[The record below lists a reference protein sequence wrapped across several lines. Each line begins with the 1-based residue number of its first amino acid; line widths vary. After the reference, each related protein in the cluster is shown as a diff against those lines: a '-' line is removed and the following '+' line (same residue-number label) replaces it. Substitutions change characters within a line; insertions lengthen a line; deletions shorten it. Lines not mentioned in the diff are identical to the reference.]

1 MSSFEGRAVLEQPTR
16 FSMIQL
22 LYPPYTA
29 FKRKLIEF
37 TLRHL

>member
-1 MSSFEGRAVLEQPTR
+1 
-16 FSMIQL
+16 MIQL

-29 FKRKLIEF
+29 FKQKLIDF